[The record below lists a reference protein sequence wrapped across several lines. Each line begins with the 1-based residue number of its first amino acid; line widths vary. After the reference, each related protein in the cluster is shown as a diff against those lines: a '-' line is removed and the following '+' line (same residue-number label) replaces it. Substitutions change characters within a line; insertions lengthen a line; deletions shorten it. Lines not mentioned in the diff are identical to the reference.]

1 MLDADLESPLHIEG
15 QEATLTLQGDLTIFT
30 VDALKDDVFMALN
43 CPRIRVSL
51 AAVTDIDSCGLQ
63 LLLLLA
69 QQARH
74 LGRDFALSRRHPEAD
89 ALLALYGLELPSPA
103 AEECAP

>member
-15 QEATLTLQGDLTIFT
+15 QQGTLTLQGDLTIFT

-43 CPRIRVSL
+43 CPQIRVSL
-51 AAVTDIDSCGLQ
+51 SAVTDIDSCGLQ

-74 LGRDFALSRRHPEAD
+74 LGRDFALSQRHPEAD
-89 ALLALYGLELPSPA
+89 ALLALYGLDLPSPA
-103 AEECAP
+103 AGEGTP

>member
-1 MLDADLESPLHIEG
+1 MLDADIESPLHIEG
-15 QEATLTLQGDLTIFT
+15 QQATLALQGDLTIFT

-43 CPRIRVSL
+43 CPQIRVSL
-51 AAVTDIDSCGLQ
+51 EAVTDIDSCGLQ

-74 LGRDFALSRRHPEAD
+74 LGRDFALSRRHPESD
-89 ALLALYGLELPSPA
+89 ALLALYGLELPSLPA
-103 AEECAP
+103 EVSTP

>member
-1 MLDADLESPLHIEG
+1 MLDAEIESPLQVEG
-15 QEATLTLQGDLTIFT
+15 QEATLNLQGDLTVFT
-30 VDALKDDVFMALN
+30 VDALKDDVFLALN

-69 QQARH
+69 RQAQH
-74 LGRDFALSRRHPEAD
+74 LGRDFALSHRHPEAD
-89 ALLALYGLELPSPA
+89 ALLALYGLDLPSPA
-103 AEECAP
+103 AGEGAS